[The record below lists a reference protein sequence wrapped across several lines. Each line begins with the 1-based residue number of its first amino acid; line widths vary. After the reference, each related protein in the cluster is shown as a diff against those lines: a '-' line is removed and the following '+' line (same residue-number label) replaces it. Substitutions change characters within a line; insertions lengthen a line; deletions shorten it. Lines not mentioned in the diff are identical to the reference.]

1 MNKNYNI
8 IVEPKTNEIYVTVL
22 TKGSTCCFWS
32 ELSQDILQLNKPN
45 TMVYFDYL
53 YRNGLSN
60 RLFFSKTNEY
70 GMCSLSLKTVS
81 QDMFFDISIFNT
93 FFIKNINY
101 IKNSRLTKFQK
112 LFFERKV
119 IKNNFEE
126 RFT

>member
-60 RLFFSKTNEY
+60 RLFFFFFYEY

-126 RFT
+126 LFT